1 MRCIVCKRPIENL
14 EGNKRIKYCPECR
27 KIVLNLQ
34 KKRWANQHPNKV
46 RESKR
51 KYLAKNKKIDDN
63 QTRLEI

>member
-1 MRCIVCKRPIENL
+1 MKCIICKRTIENI
-14 EGNKRIKYCPECR
+14 GNRKVKYCPSCR

-34 KKRWANQHPNKV
+34 KKRWASQHPDKV

-63 QTRLEI
+63 QTRLEV